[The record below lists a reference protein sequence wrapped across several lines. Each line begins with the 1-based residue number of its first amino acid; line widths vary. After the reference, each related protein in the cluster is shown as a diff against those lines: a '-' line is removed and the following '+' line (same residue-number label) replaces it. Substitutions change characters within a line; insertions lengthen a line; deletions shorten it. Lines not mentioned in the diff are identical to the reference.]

1 MMYTRA
7 SASDYDDWERVHGNA
22 GWGSEDLIPLLKKV
36 RLFAPPDLGDYPYPY
51 PFLGKTTYHPFAS
64 QTETYQIAGGSPTHG
79 SDGPLKVSLGVTT
92 LDFGDQYLQ
101 AAAALDPARSRAQPY
116 TDTNDLS
123 TINVYTVGGLV
134 FHCASHTAPHR

>member
-1 MMYTRA
+1 MYTRA
-7 SASDYDDWERVHGNA
+7 SASDYDDWKRVHGNP

-36 RLFAPPDLGDYPYPY
+36 RCALGTILSSY
-51 PFLGKTTYHPFAS
+51 PFAS

-92 LDFGDQYLQ
+92 LDFGEQYLQ

-123 TINVYTVGGLV
+123 TIDVYTVGGLV
-134 FHCASHTAPHR
+134 LYYASHTAPHR

>member
-51 PFLGKTTYHPFAS
+51 PFLGKTTYHPLCIADGDVSNCWWLAHAWVRWSAQGLPRCDDARLWRSVPAS
-64 QTETYQIAGGSPTHG
+64 CRCARSCPFSG
-79 SDGPLKVSLGVTT
+79 
-92 LDFGDQYLQ
+92 
-101 AAAALDPARSRAQPY
+101 AAL
-116 TDTNDLS
+116 
-123 TINVYTVGGLV
+123 
-134 FHCASHTAPHR
+134 H

>member
-7 SASDYDDWERVHGNA
+7 SASDYDDWKRVHGNR

-36 RLFAPPDLGDYPYPY
+36 RYAPIHLILNILFWQLVI
-51 PFLGKTTYHPFAS
+51 LLRSHS
-64 QTETYQIAGGSPTHG
+64 QTETYQIAGGTLTHG

-123 TINVYTVGGLV
+123 TINVYTVGDILHV
-134 FHCASHTAPHR
+134 YHTARHR